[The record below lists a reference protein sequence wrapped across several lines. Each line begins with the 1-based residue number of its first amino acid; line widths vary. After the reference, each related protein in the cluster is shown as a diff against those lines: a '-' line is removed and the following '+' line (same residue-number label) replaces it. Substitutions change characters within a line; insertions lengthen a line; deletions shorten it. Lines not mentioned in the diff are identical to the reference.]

1 MELVRTP
8 ARPSSQP
15 GSSLQPARPPAAP
28 ARPPARPP
36 PADPSPP
43 PSSSSLSQKTFSQFL
58 SLVVQLAF
66 YKTNPRYGLKD
77 AKGNLVAPAASDAT
91 AIVKSLKEF
100 VSSVL
105 PNLNKGKA
113 GEFRKILKS
122 DPTASE
128 IVASYA
134 DRLRDWHA
142 NLEERRRRRRRGR
155 HSRVP
160 RRDGAQELRRP
171 GDVQR
176 HRGERRRS
184 QGHVRAHGRRTTAAF
199 LDAQSAPSLVVDG
212 PSAKLEVVVEALA
225 RCGDIKYAG
234 VSEMSFAMRVRGM
247 LQLVLSE
254 ATDQEVVEEIL
265 GGGGADGG
273 AGAPVGGAG
282 GAAVDAKAAQM
293 MQKKWVGCWRKM
305 VLNETRLGPGAHTT
319 QPHSSHPALLPLQV
333 LKDLHGYPLWETGCT
348 TSCHRPSR
356 GCRRAAAPAAPF
368 LSRAPPRPAALPL
381 PPPRPSPPH
390 PLPPFPLRHQSIFLY
405 YCGCSIA
412 GSSRSAPPPPS
423 G

>member
-1 MELVRTP
+1 MNYVAQAEGMELVRTP
-8 ARPSSQP
+8 AARQP
-15 GSSLQPARPPAAP
+15 NPPQPA
-28 ARPPARPP
+28 ARPPARRPL
-36 PADPSPP
+36 PAAVLLLPLAED
-43 PSSSSLSQKTFSQFL
+43 LLAFL

-128 IVASYA
+128 IVASYT

-142 NLEERRRRRRRGR
+142 NLEDAAAA
-155 HSRVP
+155 P
-160 RRDGAQELRRP
+160 GAGVIPEFLGAMARKNCVGQATFNVTGASGAEAKVTCALTAA
-171 GDVQR
+171 QT
-176 HRGERRRS
+176 
-184 QGHVRAHGRRTTAAF
+184 RTAF

-282 GAAVDAKAAQM
+282 GAAVDAKA
-293 MQKKWVGCWRKM
+293 
-305 VLNETRLGPGAHTT
+305 
-319 QPHSSHPALLPLQV
+319 
-333 LKDLHGYPLWETGCT
+333 
-348 TSCHRPSR
+348 
-356 GCRRAAAPAAPF
+356 
-368 LSRAPPRPAALPL
+368 
-381 PPPRPSPPH
+381 
-390 PLPPFPLRHQSIFLY
+390 LR
-405 YCGCSIA
+405 
-412 GSSRSAPPPPS
+412 
-423 G
+423 

>member
-1 MELVRTP
+1 M
-8 ARPSSQP
+8 
-15 GSSLQPARPPAAP
+15 
-28 ARPPARPP
+28 
-36 PADPSPP
+36 
-43 PSSSSLSQKTFSQFL
+43 
-58 SLVVQLAF
+58 QLAF

-128 IVASYA
+128 IVASYT

-142 NLEERRRRRRRGR
+142 NLEDAAAA
-155 HSRVP
+155 P
-160 RRDGAQELRRP
+160 GAGVIPEFLGAMARKNCVGQATFNVTGASGAEAKVTCALTAA
-171 GDVQR
+171 QT
-176 HRGERRRS
+176 
-184 QGHVRAHGRRTTAAF
+184 RTAF

-265 GGGGADGG
+265 GGGGAGRRRGRAGRRRGRRGG
-273 AGAPVGGAG
+273 RREGGSDDAKEVGGVLAQD
-282 GAAVDAKAAQM
+282 GAQRDAS
-293 MQKKWVGCWRKM
+293 R
-305 VLNETRLGPGAHTT
+305 
-319 QPHSSHPALLPLQV
+319 
-333 LKDLHGYPLWETGCT
+333 TG
-348 TSCHRPSR
+348 
-356 GCRRAAAPAAPF
+356 RA
-368 LSRAPPRPAALPL
+368 SRALHPKLSPR
-381 PPPRPSPPH
+381 S
-390 PLPPFPLRHQSIFLY
+390 SSLY
-405 YCGCSIA
+405 RY
-412 GSSRSAPPPPS
+412 
-423 G
+423 